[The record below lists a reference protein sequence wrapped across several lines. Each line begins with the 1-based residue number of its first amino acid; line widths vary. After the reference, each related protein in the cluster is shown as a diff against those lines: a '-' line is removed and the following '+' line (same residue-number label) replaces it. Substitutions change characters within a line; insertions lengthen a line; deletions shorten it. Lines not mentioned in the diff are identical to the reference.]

1 MEKIKR
7 DHARTKEEQGADS
20 FRRTELKKRRQFRK
34 FTYRGIDLDQY
45 ARIFLLH
52 TLICLHPSLLRP
64 HPHPTPNERYRQF
77 FKNIVG
83 SFLWSRDDGRGKKDW
98 DILQMA

>member
-45 ARIFLLH
+45 VRIPC
-52 TLICLHPSLLRP
+52 TL
-64 HPHPTPNERYRQF
+64 
-77 FKNIVG
+77 
-83 SFLWSRDDGRGKKDW
+83 
-98 DILQMA
+98 